1 MTELLK
7 TTSTM
12 DLLYWID
19 TVFVDSEVMVLMRSV
34 VVTAGSLGL
43 CTSIT
48 VATPPDTLIVKTV
61 CYWV

>member
-1 MTELLK
+1 
-7 TTSTM
+7 M